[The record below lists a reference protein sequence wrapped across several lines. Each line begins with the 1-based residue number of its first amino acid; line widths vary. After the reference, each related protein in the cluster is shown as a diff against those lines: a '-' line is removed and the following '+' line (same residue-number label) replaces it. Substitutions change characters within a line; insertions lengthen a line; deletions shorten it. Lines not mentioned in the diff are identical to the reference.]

1 MAGNVNRRELYFCI
15 SANVFEYLNNPGNL
29 SLQRSV
35 TAWTAARWLWLI
47 NLFHRVAS
55 LADLAKWHRRWLFQ
69 KAGFLAFLFGDQTRN
84 RSAGCW
90 VGMVSRFFTASDVLM
105 VLRNHKIGGWH
116 ISVFWSQ
123 ETLVGWLRIKGRSWS
138 DIFSGSTWHK
148 PISHLS
154 STRKYVGFFSNL
166 SAPRVS
172 WSYESPG
179 CLFGCEVVAV
189 SGQKCLIMGATHAA
203 VESVEP
209 KCPLQNY

>member
-1 MAGNVNRRELYFCI
+1 MNRRELYLCICI

-69 KAGFLAFLFGDQTRN
+69 KAGFLAFLLGDQTRN

-105 VLRNHKIGGWH
+105 VFAQPQDWGMTHFSLLIPWNIGWMPH
-116 ISVFWSQ
+116 ISQFYTSENMRSLFVC
-123 ETLVGWLRIKGRSWS
+123 LV
-138 DIFSGSTWHK
+138 
-148 PISHLS
+148 
-154 STRKYVGFFSNL
+154 
-166 SAPRVS
+166 VS
-172 WSYESPG
+172 LL
-179 CLFGCEVVAV
+179 LFQARN
-189 SGQKCLIMGATHAA
+189 A
-203 VESVEP
+203 
-209 KCPLQNY
+209 

>member
-116 ISVFWSQ
+116 ISVFWSH

-154 STRKYVGFFSNL
+154 STRKYVVFFLIFQHPMFHGHMSPPVVCL
-166 SAPRVS
+166 VVS
-172 WSYESPG
+172 LL
-179 CLFGCEVVAV
+179 LFQARN
-189 SGQKCLIMGATHAA
+189 A
-203 VESVEP
+203 
-209 KCPLQNY
+209 